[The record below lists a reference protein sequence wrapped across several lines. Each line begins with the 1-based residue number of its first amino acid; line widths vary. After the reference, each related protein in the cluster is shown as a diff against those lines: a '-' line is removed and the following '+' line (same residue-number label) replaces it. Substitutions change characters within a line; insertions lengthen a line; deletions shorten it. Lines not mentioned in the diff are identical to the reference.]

1 MNKKL
6 TILAVTL
13 LLLLGFSSKGIAGV
27 SINIGFPLPPPFV
40 FPAPPSV
47 AVIPGTD
54 VYYCPDVGFDV
65 FFYGGNWYRSFE
77 GRWYLATAYD
87 GPWVFVASPPV
98 VFLNLPA
105 DFRIIVRGE
114 RRILFGDLHRNWRDW
129 ERDRYWEHHDWGRPE
144 HERHYG
150 VAPSFREREHGEHR
164 DAVHG
169 GRMHEEHERR

>member
-1 MNKKL
+1 M
-6 TILAVTL
+6 
-13 LLLLGFSSKGIAGV
+13 

-54 VYYCPDVGFDV
+54 AYYCPDAGFDI
-65 FFYGGNWYRSFE
+65 FFYSGNWYRSFE

-87 GPWVFVASPPV
+87 GPWVYVASPPV
-98 VFLNLPA
+98 VFLNLPT
-105 DFRIIVRGE
+105 DFRIIVGGE
-114 RRILFGDLHRNWRDW
+114 GRIPFGELHRNWRAW

-150 VAPSFREREHGEHR
+150 VAPSFRERERGEHGG
-164 DAVHG
+164 AVHG